1 MWKDTFTSG
10 LTFKDAIVLCFKETH
25 KHTSI
30 PFWKHGIILYWQYI
44 CSRWSSIENYY
55 LNRCILVLNAVK
67 STNHSFHLISDPP
80 QVSIQ
85 LGKSLVASD
94 IREGV
99 DVYFDCMVS
108 ANPTPKSKLVTW
120 LHNVSTLH
128 IIITIRRLIVISVWI
143 VLSTNPKPAN
153 SH

>member
-1 MWKDTFTSG
+1 MG
-10 LTFKDAIVLCFKETH
+10 LFYIDNIFVQGGVVLKT
-25 KHTSI
+25 
-30 PFWKHGIILYWQYI
+30 IIRFVL
-44 CSRWSSIENYY
+44 SS
-55 LNRCILVLNAVK
+55 LNTVK
-67 STNHSFHLISDPP
+67 STNHSFHLILDPP

-120 LHNVSTLH
+120 LHNVSTFN
-128 IIITIRRLIVISVWI
+128 IIFINFYYNI
-143 VLSTNPKPAN
+143 PF
-153 SH
+153 

>member
-1 MWKDTFTSG
+1 MG
-10 LTFKDAIVLCFKETH
+10 LFYIDNIFVQGEVVLKSIVF
-25 KHTSI
+25 
-30 PFWKHGIILYWQYI
+30 
-44 CSRWSSIENYY
+44 
-55 LNRCILVLNAVK
+55 LVLNTVK
-67 STNHSFHLISDPP
+67 STNYFFHLISDPP

-120 LHNVSTLH
+120 LHNVSTYL
-128 IIITIRRLIVISVWI
+128 IIIIDSYYNT
-143 VLSTNPKPAN
+143 
-153 SH
+153 

>member
-1 MWKDTFTSG
+1 MG
-10 LTFKDAIVLCFKETH
+10 LFF
-25 KHTSI
+25 
-30 PFWKHGIILYWQYI
+30 
-44 CSRWSSIENYY
+44 IENIFVQGEVV
-55 LNRCILVLNAVK
+55 LKTNMLSSLNAVK

-120 LHNVSTLH
+120 LHNVSTFH
-128 IIITIRRLIVISVWI
+128 TIFINFYYN
-143 VLSTNPKPAN
+143 T
-153 SH
+153 

>member
-1 MWKDTFTSG
+1 MG
-10 LTFKDAIVLCFKETH
+10 LFYIDNIFVQGEVVLKT
-25 KHTSI
+25 
-30 PFWKHGIILYWQYI
+30 IIYV
-44 CSRWSSIENYY
+44 
-55 LNRCILVLNAVK
+55 ILVLNAVK

-120 LHNVSTLH
+120 LHNVSTFH
-128 IIITIRRLIVISVWI
+128 IIFINCYYNT
-143 VLSTNPKPAN
+143 
-153 SH
+153 

>member
-1 MWKDTFTSG
+1 MG
-10 LTFKDAIVLCFKETH
+10 LFYIDNIFVQGEVVLKSIVF
-25 KHTSI
+25 
-30 PFWKHGIILYWQYI
+30 
-44 CSRWSSIENYY
+44 
-55 LNRCILVLNAVK
+55 LVLNTVK
-67 STNHSFHLISDPP
+67 STNYFFHLISDPP

-120 LHNVSTLH
+120 LHNVSTYH
-128 IIITIRRLIVISVWI
+128 IIFIDSYYNT
-143 VLSTNPKPAN
+143 
-153 SH
+153 